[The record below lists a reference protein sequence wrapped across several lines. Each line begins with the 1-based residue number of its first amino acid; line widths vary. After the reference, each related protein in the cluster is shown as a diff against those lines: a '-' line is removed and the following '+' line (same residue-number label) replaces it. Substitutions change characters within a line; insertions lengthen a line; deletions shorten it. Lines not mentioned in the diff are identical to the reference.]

1 MENFFNI
8 RFEHFSE
15 FTYNIIRILVE
26 KGKNIWKLMKY
37 ATADALEKEDL
48 TEEEKLELIYQ
59 GQPDSEPYRVFR
71 IPFTDDAFTAQV
83 CKIHI
88 FPWVADPY
96 RRTNG
101 NQTFMFQIVCHN
113 KIGTLKDGRA
123 RCDVF
128 MEELGKIINGAD
140 IAGIGMLTFDS
151 SGGRPDYLRQKTWN
165 NQSYFGYEFALT
177 TGIV

>member
-8 RFEHFSE
+8 RFERFSE
-15 FTYNIIRILVE
+15 FTYNIIKLLVNQ
-26 KGKNIWKLMKY
+26 GKDFWKLIKY
-37 ATADALEKEDL
+37 ASADALEQPDL
-48 TEEEKLELIYQ
+48 TEEEKLGLIYN
-59 GQPDSEPYRVFR
+59 GATNSEDYRVFR
-71 IPFTDDAFTAQV
+71 IPFTDDAVVNQI

-88 FPWVADPY
+88 FPWLTDPY
-96 RRTNG
+96 KRTNG

-113 KIGTLKDGRA
+113 KIGTLNDGRA
-123 RCDVF
+123 RCDVII
-128 MEELGKIINGAD
+128 EEIGRIINGAD

-151 SGGRPDYLRQKTWN
+151 SNGRPDYIRQKTWN